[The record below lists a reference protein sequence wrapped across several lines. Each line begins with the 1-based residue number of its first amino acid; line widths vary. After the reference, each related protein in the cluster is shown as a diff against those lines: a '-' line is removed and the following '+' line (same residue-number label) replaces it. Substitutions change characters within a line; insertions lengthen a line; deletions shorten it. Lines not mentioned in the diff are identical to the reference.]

1 MNNLQTNMQT
11 ASAEN
16 TDLQTTPVP
25 TEISVQEMSE
35 NTGAGGVQTLADR
48 AAEPETNVQDQW
60 SYDKITWP
68 EDILPKPAELEAF
81 KTLASELK
89 LSKEQV
95 QKLVDFEA
103 EAARNYAAKTA
114 DEKRQTI
121 AGWARQTKTFYGA
134 KLEEEISFAL
144 RAADVFG
151 GPDFRA
157 LLEDTGLGNHPVMI
171 RTLVGIGRC
180 ISEDACPGGQP
191 AAPQDKTFAEALYG
205 KR

>member
-1 MNNLQTNMQT
+1 MNNVQAAVPT
-11 ASAEN
+11 ALAEN
-16 TDLQTTPVP
+16 TDLQTPLASA
-25 TEISVQEMSE
+25 EIPAGELTE
-35 NTGAGGVQTLADR
+35 NTGLSDTQTPEDR
-48 AAEPETNVQDQW
+48 EPKPAPQVQDPS
-60 SYDKITWP
+60 SYNQITWP
-68 EDILPKPAELEAF
+68 EDFSFQPDRVEAF
-81 KTLASELK
+81 KTLAAELK
-89 LSKEQV
+89 LSSEQV

-103 EAARNYAAKTA
+103 AAVRDSATKTT
-114 DEKRQTI
+114 DEKRQII
-121 AGWARQTKTFYGA
+121 ADWARQTKSLYGA

-144 RAADVFG
+144 RAADTFG

-191 AAPQDKTFAEALYG
+191 GAAQDKTFAEALYG